1 MATCLLFDEMPIVR
15 KIGERILAK
24 ADYEVTVVET
34 LAAAQAHI
42 AAAGIPDLAIL
53 SGTGGNSTVTE
64 FVKAIREDRGAGRRA
79 VILVS
84 IVERNI
90 GLLMR
95 LRRAGANG
103 ILMKPFDADGFT
115 ETLHIHK
122 RAAELAA

>member
-1 MATCLLFDEMPIVR
+1 MASCLLFDEMPIVR

-24 ADYEVTVVET
+24 ADYDVTVVET
-34 LAAAQAHI
+34 LSAADAHI
-42 AAAGIPDLAIL
+42 AKTGLPDLAIL
-53 SGTGGNSTVTE
+53 SATGEGNTVTNL
-64 FVKAIREDRGAGRRA
+64 VKTIRDQLGGKRP

-90 GLLMR
+90 GILMR

-103 ILMKPFDADGFT
+103 ILMKPFDAQSFT
-115 ETLHIHK
+115 ETLEIHK